1 MGKPVIYYHLTPI
14 VMNQE
19 KTSIGIDVSKK
30 TLDIGIVSSSKKT
43 HKKIKN
49 ELSGYKEMLSLI
61 NSLDL
66 PSETIIIIEATG
78 GYHYGVVYFL
88 LEQGFSNVKVINP
101 SIAKAFAKMSNLR
114 GTKTDKID
122 SILLAN
128 LGKIKDLP
136 SYRESKTD
144 IKKKYLVTT
153 LIGLRKHLRETRQRK
168 NAFEFQ
174 AKVID
179 MKEAISPLNKVITC
193 LEKEIEKVEKKLCD
207 YTKEDVQIIS
217 SIDGISEKGAALISV
232 QLGEITRFQNC
243 KQIVAFT
250 GLDPKV
256 EESGTSV
263 KKKGSI
269 SKKGNPIL
277 RETLF
282 QSAWFVYMQAVKGK
296 GDTIFVNLVERLK
309 EKNKHY
315 YQVLCAIAHKL
326 IGIIFALLKKK
337 EKYVKNYHF
346 SLTSV

>member
-1 MGKPVIYYHLTPI
+1 
-14 VMNQE
+14 MNEE
-19 KTSIGIDVSKK
+19 KFSIGIDVSKQ
-30 TLDIGIVSSSKKT
+30 TLDIGIVSISKT
-43 HKKIKN
+43 SHKKIKN
-49 ELSGYKEMLSLI
+49 ELSGYKEMLSFVD
-61 NSLDL
+61 SLNI
-66 PSETIIIIEATG
+66 SHETIIIIEATG

-114 GTKTDKID
+114 GTKTDKVD
-122 SILLAN
+122 AVLLAK
-128 LGKIKDLP
+128 LGKIKELP
-136 SYRESKTD
+136 SYTESKSD

-153 LIGLRKHLRETRQRK
+153 LIGLRKHLRETRQRR
-168 NAFEFQ
+168 NTFEFQ
-174 AKVID
+174 SKVID
-179 MKEAISPLNKVITC
+179 MKEAIAPLSKVIKC

-217 SIDGISEKGAALISV
+217 SIEGISEKGAALMSV
-232 QLGEITRFQNC
+232 EIGDITRFQNC
-243 KQIVAFT
+243 KQLVAFT

-269 SKKGNPIL
+269 SKKGNPVL
-277 RETLF
+277 REALF
-282 QSAWFVYMQAVKGK
+282 QSAWFVYMQAVKGT

-309 EKNKHY
+309 KGNKHY
-315 YQVLCAIAHKL
+315 YQILCAIAHKL

-346 SLTSV
+346 DLTPV

>member
-1 MGKPVIYYHLTPI
+1 
-14 VMNQE
+14 MNQAE
-19 KTSIGIDVSKK
+19 FSIGIDVSKK
-30 TLDIGIVSSSKKT
+30 TLDFGIVSISKKS

-49 ELSGYKEMLSLI
+49 ELIGYTEMLSLFD
-61 NSLDL
+61 SLNVSL
-66 PSETIIIIEATG
+66 ETTIIIEATG

-88 LEQGFSNVKVINP
+88 LEHGFSNVKVINP
-101 SIAKAFAKMSNLR
+101 SIANAFAKMINLR

-122 SILLAN
+122 AVLLAE
-128 LGKIKDLP
+128 LGNIKELP

-153 LIGLRKHLRETRQRK
+153 LVGLRKHLRETRQRK
-168 NAFEFQ
+168 NTFESQ
-174 AKVID
+174 SKVID
-179 MKEAISPLNKVITC
+179 MKEAISPLTKVIQC
-193 LEKEIEKVEKKLCD
+193 LKKEIEKLENKLCD
-207 YTKEDVQIIS
+207 YAKEDVQIIS
-217 SIDGISEKGAALISV
+217 SIEGISEKGAALISV
-232 QLGEITRFQNC
+232 QIGDISRFQNC
-243 KQIVAFT
+243 KQVVAFI

-277 RETLF
+277 REALF

-309 EKNKHY
+309 EKKKHY
-315 YQVLCAIAHKL
+315 YQILCAIAHKL

-337 EKYVKNYHF
+337 EKYVKNYYF